1 MQESFSFTWFYNMY
15 IISFFSSLAFLRLF
29 AQRAGSP
36 LCIMHNKFRHRRHT
50 IIKRWEKSY
59 CKHASTHREPDG
71 AYMVRIG
78 SKHVFMVA
86 IVYIEYSDLSTFELC
101 ISVTRLQIKSSFS
114 IFKHFS
120 PDIYPV
126 KFTFNIQLLN

>member
-1 MQESFSFTWFYNMY
+1 
-15 IISFFSSLAFLRLF
+15 
-29 AQRAGSP
+29 
-36 LCIMHNKFRHRRHT
+36 
-50 IIKRWEKSY
+50 
-59 CKHASTHREPDG
+59 
-71 AYMVRIG
+71 MVLIG

-101 ISVTRLQIKSSFS
+101 ISVTQLQIKSSFS

-126 KFTFNIQLLN
+126 KFIFNI